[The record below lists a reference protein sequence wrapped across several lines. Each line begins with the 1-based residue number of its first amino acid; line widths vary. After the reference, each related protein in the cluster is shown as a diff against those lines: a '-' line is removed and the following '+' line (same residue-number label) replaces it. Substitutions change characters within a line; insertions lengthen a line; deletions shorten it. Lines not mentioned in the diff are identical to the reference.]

1 MFRHSS
7 RMVSFMSCPFVYK
20 YILLLNPHIIGFIS
34 LVFFITLPVYE
45 TFMIFIL
52 SLLLKE
58 KYKIYERRKQKCQRR
73 KDAKKNIIIRID
85 SWFNERCHLVNTT
98 LKNEFFGFTE
108 WFQHSE
114 SFLTDH
120 CHNFLDIRCFICS

>member
-1 MFRHSS
+1 
-7 RMVSFMSCPFVYK
+7 MVSFMSCPFVYK
-20 YILLLNPHIIGFIS
+20 YFLLLNPHIIGFIS

-73 KDAKKNIIIRID
+73 KDAKKKIIINVTI
-85 SWFNERCHLVNTT
+85 LQQKIV
-98 LKNEFFGFTE
+98 LKEIAVM
-108 WFQHSE
+108 
-114 SFLTDH
+114 SFLM
-120 CHNFLDIRCFICS
+120 FALKG